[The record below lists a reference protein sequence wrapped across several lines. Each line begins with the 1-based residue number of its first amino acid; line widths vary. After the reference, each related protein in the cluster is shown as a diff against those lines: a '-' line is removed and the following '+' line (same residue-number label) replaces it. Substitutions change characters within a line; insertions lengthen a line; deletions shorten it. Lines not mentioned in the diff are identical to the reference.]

1 METFCGEMIRK
12 MISLKLQ
19 RGWSKLIHILL
30 MISIKEMM
38 MGVLVVREDK
48 KIAWKNYREKL
59 LNTETSMG

>member
-1 METFCGEMIRK
+1 MIRK

-38 MGVLVVREDK
+38 MGVLVVSEDK

-59 LNTETSMG
+59 LNTETSMA

>member
-1 METFCGEMIRK
+1 
-12 MISLKLQ
+12 
-19 RGWSKLIHILL
+19 